1 MDYDKV
7 QEWGRK
13 YSLPGG
19 VVYQLDAEFTSL
31 VKIQV
36 QELQKEIAKIQ
47 KTLFT
52 TSEKEV
58 EAAKV
63 QMYALQEV
71 LKEVQAGPA
80 ISLACLLEF
89 SDCTQ
94 DKFREIMERIIGAFD
109 AGVVGP
115 GARIGFELYVEI
127 KCFL

>member
-1 MDYDKV
+1 M
-7 QEWGRK
+7 E
-13 YSLPGG
+13 SPSG
-19 VVYQLDAEFTSL
+19 VADLVTEPPSPPSATEEAAAAE
-31 VKIQV
+31 
-36 QELQKEIAKIQ
+36 EA
-47 KTLFT
+47 
-52 TSEKEV
+52 